1 MMCRN
6 EDLKK
11 WGVRIICLADITL
24 DKMAPLASENKEA
37 GANVL
42 LEVSDDVGVSY
53 GLDFSSQSGD
63 IMWSQYPKVWK

>member
-1 MMCRN
+1 
-6 EDLKK
+6 
-11 WGVRIICLADITL
+11 
-24 DKMAPLASENKEA
+24 MAPLASENKEA

-63 IMWSQYPKVWK
+63 IM